1 MLPDDQTGRVAFYMN
16 DAARSVLRRQIV
28 NKDNVL
34 LNMDEVAGRKVL
46 TFAGVPVHKVGTDII
61 PNNMNVLA

>member
-1 MLPDDQTGRVAFYMN
+1 MN